1 MKLLEYAMKIV
12 ERVLERQIRTLINL
26 KKMQFGYIPKKETV
40 DSMFSVKRM
49 QEEYQKKDKKLY
61 ICFVDMEK
69 VFDRVPKKRCS
80 GP

>member
-1 MKLLEYAMKIV
+1 MTKKHAMKIV